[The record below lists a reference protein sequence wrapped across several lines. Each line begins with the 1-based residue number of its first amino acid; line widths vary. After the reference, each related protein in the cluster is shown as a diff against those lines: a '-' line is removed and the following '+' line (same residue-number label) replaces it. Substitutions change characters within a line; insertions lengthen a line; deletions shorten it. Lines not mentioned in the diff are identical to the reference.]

1 MTALIHEPPA
11 YFAVAVGDIIV
22 SESMNKYLISIKI
35 EVEHGSHATA
45 SLVFDDTDGQLQ
57 IPNGDELV
65 SIGLGWQDTGPLTV
79 FNRGRRIESIS
90 MGSRSHGRT
99 LTINLTGADLTAT
112 GVIKSQSDQYADST
126 DLQGAANKFNPP
138 GWNTIVKGDLGQL
151 GRDYW
156 SMSNQT
162 FPNWINK
169 IAGEVGGA
177 VICNDKTFVIYPV
190 GSDQGLPV
198 IECDC
203 GEGGNVI
210 EWNIIPDSDLLKYA
224 GFQTL
229 AYDNAKAV
237 LNNDMGD
244 TSGGPTAIN
253 KSKAP
258 TQDQATVQSTANEHF
273 GRYESKRGRLTI
285 VGEPSAA
292 ISGWINLNGTRA
304 GVDGFYAIKT
314 VEHEYLRASGFR
326 TTLELRNPIATAPT
340 SFLPAGDFSP
350 PS

>member
-1 MTALIHEPPA
+1 MASIIHEPPA
-11 YFAVAVGDIIV
+11 VFYVKVGDINV
-22 SESMNKYLISIKI
+22 TNSMNKYLISIKI
-35 EVEHGSHATA
+35 RNEHGTHATA
-45 SLVFDDTDGQLQ
+45 SLVFDDSNGQLI
-57 IPNGDELV
+57 IPNSDELV
-65 SIGLGWQDTGPLTV
+65 TIGLGWQDTGPVTV

-99 LTINLTGADLTAT
+99 LAINLTGADLTAT
-112 GVIKSQSDQYADST
+112 GVIKSQSDQYADKMN
-126 DLQGAANKFNPP
+126 LQDVANKFNPI
-138 GWNTIVKGDLGQL
+138 GWNTLVKGNLAQL
-151 GRDYW
+151 SRDYW
-156 SMSNQT
+156 SMNNQT
-162 FPNWINK
+162 FPSWINK
-169 IAGEVGGA
+169 IATEVGGA

-229 AYDNAKAV
+229 AYDNAAAS
-237 LNNDMGD
+237 LLNDMGD
-244 TSGGPTAIN
+244 TSSVTAIN

-258 TQDQATVQSTANEHF
+258 TSDQATVQSTANEHF

-304 GVDGFYAIKT
+304 AVDGYYAIKS
-314 VEHEYLRASGFR
+314 VEHEYNRSGGFR
-326 TTLELRNPIATAPT
+326 TTLELRNPVASAPT
-340 SFLPAGDFSP
+340 QTLAAGDFNP